1 MGAGAGGRP
10 HQPYRHHDNRHNHQP
25 ARDKF
30 TGNVKP
36 NGQEYNGFFK
46 DQCRDLEATVNK
58 LRRQIQTG
66 QDELIAVK
74 LNGSERLHQLQ
85 LEIAELKAELKYSRH
100 REPLRQG
107 SRAQSEAAPP
117 AAVNLADDSSTNNT
131 NAQRRR
137 ARMGKAPARE
147 RLGTPPPTNPEHFI
161 SPSDEEEEESSEP
174 PPITGKRSRGGKPR
188 RPSEDE
194 EPALAERV
202 KMQVA
207 LLKDVSLSELRC
219 IAQKED
225 VDICDG
231 DGTVRNTKCLK
242 LNVMARRLRVSV
254 TNVATIAA
262 FPNATGGPASFT
274 KRR

>member
-1 MGAGAGGRP
+1 
-10 HQPYRHHDNRHNHQP
+10 
-25 ARDKF
+25 
-30 TGNVKP
+30 
-36 NGQEYNGFFK
+36 
-46 DQCRDLEATVNK
+46 
-58 LRRQIQTG
+58 
-66 QDELIAVK
+66 
-74 LNGSERLHQLQ
+74 
-85 LEIAELKAELKYSRH
+85 
-100 REPLRQG
+100 
-107 SRAQSEAAPP
+107 
-117 AAVNLADDSSTNNT
+117 
-131 NAQRRR
+131 
-137 ARMGKAPARE
+137 MGKAPARE

>member
-1 MGAGAGGRP
+1 M
-10 HQPYRHHDNRHNHQP
+10 
-25 ARDKF
+25 
-30 TGNVKP
+30 KP

-74 LNGSERLHQLQ
+74 LNNSERLDQLELQ
-85 LEIAELKAELKYSRH
+85 LAELKVELKYSRP

-161 SPSDEEEEESSEP
+161 SLRDEEEEE
-174 PPITGKRSRGGKPR
+174 
-188 RPSEDE
+188 
-194 EPALAERV
+194 
-202 KMQVA
+202 
-207 LLKDVSLSELRC
+207 
-219 IAQKED
+219 
-225 VDICDG
+225 
-231 DGTVRNTKCLK
+231 
-242 LNVMARRLRVSV
+242 
-254 TNVATIAA
+254 
-262 FPNATGGPASFT
+262 
-274 KRR
+274 